1 MKEKFAIERDRRRL
15 LQGNE
20 ELPLLSDELKYL
32 TITDAIE
39 IFVLDSEDDSDE
51 TPLKTPI
58 RWEVTEYRPEEMSL
72 LIDFS
77 DLEAEQHEDRRSF
90 DTVVVTFWGTKYLRD
105 RNMREVP
112 IGTQIEWKIFR

>member
-1 MKEKFAIERDRRRL
+1 MPI
-15 LQGNE
+15 
-20 ELPLLSDELKYL
+20 LSDELKYL

-39 IFVLDSEDDSDE
+39 IAVLDSEDDSDDS
-51 TPLKTPI
+51 PSKTPI

-72 LIDFS
+72 QIDFS
-77 DLEAEQHEDRRSF
+77 NLEVEQHEDQKSF

-105 RNMREVP
+105 KSKREVP